1 MDDVSEV
8 VLIKVLDLLPIRE
21 VFLLQGVSRS
31 FEYAA
36 RIVIASKKQVQI
48 GKHVYRAGQQ
58 NCFSLPAGDRISWD
72 SERPDDFRRSVMQMR
87 NLKTLIV
94 CDCELRTGES
104 LVQAQKTTNLLIEQN
119 RLQVLLMLG
128 RFAHPPLHYH

>member
-1 MDDVSEV
+1 MDHVAEE
-8 VLIKVLDLLPIRE
+8 VLIKVLELLPVRE
-21 VFLLQGVSRS
+21 VFLMQRVSRS

-36 RIVIASKKQVQI
+36 RIVIGSKKQVQI

-58 NCFSLPAGDRISWD
+58 NCFSLPVGDRISWD
-72 SERPDDFRRSVMQMR
+72 SERPELFRQSVLRMK

-94 CDCELRTGES
+94 CDCELRSDES
-104 LVQAQKTTNLLIEQN
+104 LNEAKETTNQLIEKN

-128 RFAHPPLHYH
+128 RFAHPPLHYD